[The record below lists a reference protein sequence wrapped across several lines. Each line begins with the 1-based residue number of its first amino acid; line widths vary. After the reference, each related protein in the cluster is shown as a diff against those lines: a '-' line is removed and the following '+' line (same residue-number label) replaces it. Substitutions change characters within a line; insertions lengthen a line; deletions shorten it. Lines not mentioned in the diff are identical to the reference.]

1 MSRPAPDPP
10 GPGLELDRSLA
21 EDPRFLRDP
30 AFLAA
35 LARELA
41 ARLGVDGAAAALLQL
56 GFLHGL
62 RDVSRVHGQ
71 GQLGTV
77 GEEAAS
83 SRLPMRFASRPA
95 RGGRVPLE
103 VRGLW
108 PEAREARARGTGAA
122 GPSGCVASAGYSSG
136 WLSGLLG
143 EDVLAVETTCRL
155 RGDDACRFLARSVQ
169 GWQESGDAGAQRWLA
184 QLPFPALRAA
194 LAALETPPAWPG
206 SAPAFDP
213 ESPAVHVWG
222 PVMVLPFAGA
232 DETLHA
238 IELIGRDPGARE
250 VAVVVL
256 DLTGTLL
263 DEGFGAVALERVL
276 DAIRSWGAETVLT
289 GVSPLSEP
297 VVAGLE
303 QPHLV
308 VRKDLHEAIATA
320 FRIAE
325 ASRRPV

>member
-1 MSRPAPDPP
+1 
-10 GPGLELDRSLA
+10 
-21 EDPRFLRDP
+21 
-30 AFLAA
+30 
-35 LARELA
+35 
-41 ARLGVDGAAAALLQL
+41 
-56 GFLHGL
+56 
-62 RDVSRVHGQ
+62 
-71 GQLGTV
+71 
-77 GEEAAS
+77 
-83 SRLPMRFASRPA
+83 MRFASRPA

-108 PEAREARARGTGAA
+108 PEGREARAGGLEAV
-122 GPSGCVASAGYSSG
+122 GSPGCVASVGYTSG

-143 EDVLAVETTCRL
+143 IDLLAVETACRA
-155 RGDDACRFLARSVQ
+155 RGAHACRFLARPLPD
-169 GWQESGDAGAQRWLA
+169 WQAGDDPAARRWLA
-184 QLPFPALRAA
+184 ALPYPALRAA
-194 LAALETPPAWPG
+194 LAGLEAPGWPG
-206 SAPAFDP
+206 AAPAFDP

-238 IELIGRDPGARE
+238 VELIGLDPGARD

-263 DEGFGAVALERVL
+263 DEGFGALALERVL
-276 DAIRSWGAETVLT
+276 DAIRSWGAETVLA